1 MEEQLTIF
9 EVMRTIL
16 LWLSPFILLEGIFLL
31 IIKVDKHIK
40 LEHHLGKE
48 IGGIRK
54 RLIPRIESNIYT
66 FQNWLLKRTSI
77 LGLFFVIYSVMLFVL
92 LRK

>member
-16 LWLSPFILLEGIFLL
+16 LWLSPLVLLEGIVLL
-31 IIKVDKHIK
+31 IGKADKEIK
-40 LEHHLGKE
+40 LEHRLDKE
-48 IGGIRK
+48 IGGIKK
-54 RLIPRIESNIYT
+54 RLIPRIETNIYT
-66 FQNWLLKRTSI
+66 FHNWLLKRPFI
-77 LGLFFVIYSVMLFVL
+77 LGLFFIIYSVMLFIV